1 MQHALPSTNLNGCG
15 SVHVRDVRA
24 VHRSGVQPATA
35 HLGVSMTASCQ
46 FHATAAAGPSPNR
59 RGRLQQCSSIGSSTA
74 WPSQQLRSP
83 TCIQTKSSS
92 RSSSS
97 TLRVSRHSKSRLIAC
112 ASAPSS
118 QVGTAQNSSS
128 STAAAA
134 SPAATPA
141 ASSVAAAADVGKQ
154 LSSADQ
160 GQQIS
165 GLAELV
171 RQQQAAINELHQEV
185 LQLRSLAGALQESAA
200 GPLQESSSSQAA
212 PAAAAATN
220 GSSAAS
226 SPARTASRILNLQ
239 HQQQYQQQLQQL
251 AYGGSYKAMTLED
264 FRALPDKI
272 ILVRHAESQGNVDAR
287 IYSTTPDYEVPLSAR
302 GWEQAV
308 ACGDDIRG
316 LMEAEHG
323 AGYKLFFMTSPYC
336 RTRQTFV
343 GVRQA
348 FPDENFAGVQ

>member
-1 MQHALPSTNLNGCG
+1 MHFKAACPAAAARSTCCSTLACLPDAADMIPLRMSI
-15 SVHVRDVRA
+15 SPRA

-46 FHATAAAGPSPNR
+46 FRATAAAGPSPNR

-83 TCIQTKSSS
+83 TCTQTKSSS

-118 QVGTAQNSSS
+118 QVSTAQNSSS

-212 PAAAAATN
+212 PAAAATN

-239 HQQQYQQQLQQL
+239 HQQQYQQQLQKL

-287 IYSTTPDYEVPLSAR
+287 IYSTTPDYEVGSWFSCW
-302 GWEQAV
+302 G
-308 ACGDDIRG
+308 
-316 LMEAEHG
+316 
-323 AGYKLFFMTSPYC
+323 S
-336 RTRQTFV
+336 
-343 GVRQA
+343 GVRC
-348 FPDENFAGVQ
+348 FFG